1 MINFKNRYLSL
12 TLALILAVLPISS
25 LPIGAIEAEQT
36 ESYEYTIPTEI
47 ISEENIELYGHK
59 ERFYKGEESVYGNL
73 CAGCK
78 NTIISNI
85 NLYAHD

>member
-1 MINFKNRYLSL
+1 M
-12 TLALILAVLPISS
+12 A
-25 LPIGAIEAEQT
+25 
-36 ESYEYTIPTEI
+36 
-47 ISEENIELYGHK
+47 NIELQHNETEFETFEFIRSKNYEENETHYSYRSASSACIYG
-59 ERFYKGEESVYGNL
+59 EDSMFENL